1 MDRYVKTEAELRIK
15 TEVEPVTQIAA
26 ELHAH
31 KNKIKI
37 LIIDDE
43 SPIREVLSASLRDD
57 GYEVMVAPDGFSG
70 LAALKSF
77 LPDIC
82 FLDIWMPKMDG
93 IEVLSQAVSL
103 YPHTSFVMISGHGT
117 IETAVKATKIGAWD
131 FIEKPLSLDKISIAI
146 DHIVKLKGEREEK
159 NALLNKLR
167 KTIALVGESQLMQK
181 IRENVTL
188 FARNKI
194 PIMIEGE
201 VGSGRQLAAQNIH
214 YMSLRAS
221 GPISEI
227 NCGALPQDLIEI
239 ELFGIEKGTLPGIDK
254 TRRGKIELMN
264 NGTLL
269 IEEIEEMPMVL
280 QEKLVS
286 FIKNNTFK
294 RFGSSE
300 ELTSDVRIILTST
313 TSLENL
319 KNKNKIHLNLADML
333 DKSVMLMAPLRER
346 PEDIYSLV
354 LHFSDIAAKQMATL
368 RKTISEQGMKL
379 MLRHSWPGNVRE
391 LQNFIERVYI
401 LTPSDF
407 VDVHDLKFAGLSEK
421 RASSATAT
429 ADAGADSGDI
439 STFREARAEFEKEFL
454 IRKIQESGGNISK
467 TAEAIGL
474 ERSYLHRKI
483 KAYGIEV
490 NL

>member
-1 MDRYVKTEAELRIK
+1 M
-15 TEVEPVTQIAA
+15 
-26 ELHAH
+26 ELHAQ
-31 KNKIKI
+31 KNKLRI

-43 SPIREVLSASLRDD
+43 SPIREVLSESLRDD
-57 GYEVMVAPDGFSG
+57 GYEVLAAPDGPSG
-70 LAALKSF
+70 LTVLKSF
-77 LPDIC
+77 SPDIC

-93 IEVLSQAVSL
+93 IEVLTQAVPL
-103 YPHTSFVMISGHGT
+103 YPGTSFVMISGHGT

-146 DHIVKLKGEREEK
+146 DHIVKLKGERDEK

-167 KTIALVGESQLMQK
+167 KSIALVGESQVMQK
-181 IRENVTL
+181 IREQVTQFAKNNVPL
-188 FARNKI
+188 I
-194 PIMIEGE
+194 VEGE
-201 VGSGRQLAAQNIH
+201 IGSGRELAAQNIH

-221 GPISEI
+221 GPFSEI
-227 NCGALPQDLIEI
+227 NCSTLPQDLIEI

-269 IEEIEEMPMVL
+269 IEEIEEMPTVL
-280 QEKLVS
+280 QEKLAR
-286 FIKNNTFK
+286 FIKNNKFK

-300 ELTSDVRIILTST
+300 ELASDVRIILTST
-313 TSLENL
+313 SSLENL
-319 KNKNKIHLNLADML
+319 KSKSKINPELITLL
-333 DKSVMLMAPLRER
+333 DKSSMVMPPLRDR

-354 LHFSDIAAKQMATL
+354 FHFSDIAAKQMASL

-379 MLRHSWPGNVRE
+379 MLKHSWPGNVRE
-391 LQNFIERVYI
+391 LKNFIERVYI

-407 VDVHDLKFAGLSEK
+407 VDVHDLKFAGLIDKKPAGS
-421 RASSATAT
+421 SSA
-429 ADAGADSGDI
+429 GDLNDF
-439 STFREARAEFEKEFL
+439 STFREARAEFEKDFL
-454 IRKIQESGGNISK
+454 IKKIQENAGNISK

-490 NL
+490 II

>member
-1 MDRYVKTEAELRIK
+1 M
-15 TEVEPVTQIAA
+15 
-26 ELHAH
+26 ELHAL
-31 KNKIKI
+31 KNKLKI

-43 SPIREVLSASLRDD
+43 SPIREVLSESLRDD
-57 GYEVMVAPDGFSG
+57 GYEVMTAADGISG
-70 LAALKSF
+70 LVVLKSF
-77 LPDIC
+77 APDIC

-93 IEVLSQAVSL
+93 IEVLTQAVPL
-103 YPHTSFVMISGHGT
+103 HPGTSFVMISGHGT

-131 FIEKPLSLDKISIAI
+131 FIEKPLSLDKVSIAI
-146 DHIVKLKGEREEK
+146 DHIVKLKGERDEK

-167 KTIALVGESQLMQK
+167 KTIALVGESAVMQK
-181 IRENVTL
+181 TRANVTQ
-188 FARNKI
+188 FAQNSV
-194 PIMIEGE
+194 PLLIEGE
-201 VGSGRQLAAQNIH
+201 IGSGRELAAQNIH
-214 YMSLRAS
+214 YMSNRAS

-227 NCGALPQDLIEI
+227 NCGTLPQDLIEI

-254 TRRGKIELMN
+254 TRRGKIELMS
-264 NGTLL
+264 GGALL
-269 IEEIEEMPMVL
+269 VEEIEEMPLIL

-286 FIKNNTFK
+286 FIKTGKFK

-300 ELTSDVRIILTST
+300 EISSDVRIILTNT
-313 TSLENL
+313 NPLESLVA
-319 KNKNKIHLNLADML
+319 KNKIFSELKNLVQSNM
-333 DKSVMLMAPLRER
+333 MQMPPLRER

-354 LHFSDIAAKQMATL
+354 VHFSDMAAKQMASL
-368 RKTISEQGMKL
+368 RKTISEQGIKL
-379 MLRHSWPGNVRE
+379 MLKHSWPGNVRE
-391 LQNFIERVYI
+391 LKNFIERVYI

-407 VDVHDLKFAGLSEK
+407 VDVHDLRFAGLVDKKQSP
-421 RASSATAT
+421 TA
-429 ADAGADSGDI
+429 GHELNEF

-454 IRKIQESGGNISK
+454 IQKIQENGGNISK

>member
-1 MDRYVKTEAELRIK
+1 MG
-15 TEVEPVTQIAA
+15 
-26 ELHAH
+26 LHAQ
-31 KNKIKI
+31 KNKLKI

-43 SPIREVLSASLRDD
+43 PPIREVLSESLRDD
-57 GYEVMVAPDGFSG
+57 GYEVMTAADGPSG
-70 LAALKSF
+70 LVVLKSF
-77 LPDIC
+77 SPDIC

-93 IEVLSQAVSL
+93 IEVLTQAIPL
-103 YPHTSFVMISGHGT
+103 FPNTSFVMISGHGT

-131 FIEKPLSLDKISIAI
+131 FIEKPLSLDKVLIAI
-146 DHIVKLKGEREEK
+146 DHIVKLKGERDEK

-167 KTIALVGESQLMQK
+167 TTIALVGESQTMQK
-181 IRENVTL
+181 IRENVTR
-188 FARNKI
+188 FAKNNVPLI
-194 PIMIEGE
+194 IEGE
-201 VGSGRQLAAQNIH
+201 VGSGRELAAQNIH

-227 NCGALPQDLIEI
+227 NCSTLPQDLIEI
-239 ELFGIEKGTLPGIDK
+239 ELFGIEKGVLPGIDK

-269 IEEIEEMPMVL
+269 IEEIEEMPIVL
-280 QEKLVS
+280 QDKLAH
-286 FIKNNTFK
+286 FINNNGFK

-300 ELTSDVRIILTST
+300 ELKSDVRIILTT
-313 TSLENL
+313 TSDLDSL
-319 KNKNKIHLNLADML
+319 KSTNKIHSELYNLL
-333 DKSVMLMAPLRER
+333 DKSTMLMPPLRDR

-354 LHFSDIAAKQMATL
+354 FHFSDIAAKQMASL

-379 MLRHSWPGNVRE
+379 MLKHSWPGNVRE
-391 LQNFIERVYI
+391 LKNFIERVYI

-407 VDVHDLKFAGLSEK
+407 VDIHDLKFAGLIEK
-421 RASSATAT
+421 KSAGTSPSV
-429 ADAGADSGDI
+429 DLSDF
-439 STFREARAEFEKEFL
+439 STFREARAEFEKDFL
-454 IRKIQESGGNISK
+454 IKKIQENGGNISK

-490 NL
+490 SL